1 METTL
6 ERVQSIKDQMNELEK
21 RINDETHSLTLEQ
34 LEQLDGEWEILD
46 AELAMYEDVLFD
58 QQLAEQAELDIIEG
72 GEEEEIVDDALYW
85 NPSDE
90 EVAQLYDGAARF
102 YAQVSLLHGHFGGR
116 PVEDHFDLA
125 DEI

>member
-46 AELAMYEDVLFD
+46 ADLAMYEDILYD
-58 QQLAEQAELDIIEG
+58 QQLAEQAELEIVENNDG
-72 GEEEEIVDDALYW
+72 EEIVEDPPPYW

-90 EVAQLYDGAARF
+90 EVDEMYAAAARF
-102 YAQVSLLHGHFGGR
+102 YAQLSLLHGR
-116 PVEDHFDLA
+116 PVEDHYFDLA